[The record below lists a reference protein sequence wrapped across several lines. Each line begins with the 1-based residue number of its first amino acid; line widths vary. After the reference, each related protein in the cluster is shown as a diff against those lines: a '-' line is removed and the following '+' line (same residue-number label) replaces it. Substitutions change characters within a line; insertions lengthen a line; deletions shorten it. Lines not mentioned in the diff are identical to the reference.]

1 MNLDDSAYLNGFL
14 RSYTAHEKKDH
25 TVYVDNLKT
34 PFILLDKRYVLPSV
48 PLMGVD
54 KNSAFQFLNAVI
66 ENFPGAIQ
74 GFHVLPEARP
84 KRDIQKLALVKHF
97 EADVNQFI
105 YMIKFETAYLG
116 GAAKD
121 EIVSPATQGYSAS
134 VLTDRIYFHAK
145 IFSVENVMYRDRNIA
160 DFTVRRF
167 EPSIYQQAAGQET
180 KKKNYSELFD
190 EIDYSELLGPVKEFM
205 GINDLNWKLRSL
217 YEPVWVEHMSLTLR
231 FLNFQ
236 IMENTEYFKS
246 FRELFTAPS
255 ERSVSAPSA
264 EELFREYESESV
276 SLAKKLFIHWLN
288 RHSFERTKSSS
299 GNPAWKIII
308 NHDK

>member
-1 MNLDDSAYLNGFL
+1 MTLDDAAYLNGFL
-14 RSYTAHEKKDH
+14 RSYAGFEKTDH

-34 PFILLDKRYVLPSV
+34 PYIMLDRKYVLPPV

-66 ENFPGAIQ
+66 GNFPGAIQ
-74 GFHVLPEARP
+74 SFHVLPEARP
-84 KRDIQKLALVKHF
+84 RRDIQKLALVKHF
-97 EADVNQFI
+97 DAGENQFI

-116 GAAKD
+116 GAARD
-121 EIVSPATQGYSAS
+121 ETVIPARQDFSAS

-145 IFSVENVMYRDRNIA
+145 IFPVDDVIYRERNIA
-160 DFTVRRF
+160 DFTVRKF
-167 EPSIYQQAAGQET
+167 EPSIYRQAAGFEP

-190 EIDYSELLGPVKEFM
+190 EIDYSELLGPVKDFF
-205 GINDLNWKLRSL
+205 GISENNWKLKTV
-217 YEPVWVEHMSLTLR
+217 YEPIWVEHMSLTLR

-236 IMENTEYFKS
+236 IMENIEQMKNFK
-246 FRELFTAPS
+246 ELFTVSPEKFSGSSSVQKGDAP
-255 ERSVSAPSA
+255 EAVSSA
-264 EELFREYESESV
+264 RDR
-276 SLAKKLFIHWLN
+276 FIQWMR
-288 RHSFERTKSSS
+288 RHSFERTKSAS